1 MEEEIWKDIP
11 WYEWLYQVSNLW
23 DIKSLWKWL
32 SNNSKIRI
40 LKKSIEWW
48 WYFFVKLYKEYIPKN
63 YKIHRA
69 VALSFIPNPNNLS
82 QVNHKDWNKLNNNVS
97 NLEWCTR
104 SENIKHAFSIG
115 LSVISE
121 GQKKRF
127 SLMSKSQVG
136 IKNPSARK
144 IINIE
149 TGEVFDTIKEV
160 VEKIGIKRTT
170 FQAMLNGQNPNKTKF
185 IYYG

>member
-1 MEEEIWKDIP
+1 
-11 WYEWLYQVSNLW
+11 
-23 DIKSLWKWL
+23 
-32 SNNSKIRI
+32 
-40 LKKSIEWW
+40 
-48 WYFFVKLYKEYIPKN
+48 
-63 YKIHRA
+63 
-69 VALSFIPNPNNLS
+69 
-82 QVNHKDWNKLNNNVS
+82 
-97 NLEWCTR
+97 
-104 SENIKHAFSIG
+104 
-115 LSVISE
+115 
-121 GQKKRF
+121 
-127 SLMSKSQVG
+127 MSKSQVG

>member
-1 MEEEIWKDIP
+1 MTSKDDLCYKRIDKYP
-11 WYEWLYQVSNLW
+11 DYFATKNGLIFS
-23 DIKSLWKWL
+23 
-32 SNNSKIRI
+32 SKTNKF
-40 LKKSIEWW
+40 LKFSYDKQGYARVGI
-48 WYFFVKLYKEYIPKN
+48 YIGN
-63 YKIHRA
+63 YKNKTIKVHRLIA
-69 VALSFIPNPNNLS
+69 ETFINNTENKGD
-82 QVNHKDWNKLNNNVS
+82 VNHIDGNKSNNNVS